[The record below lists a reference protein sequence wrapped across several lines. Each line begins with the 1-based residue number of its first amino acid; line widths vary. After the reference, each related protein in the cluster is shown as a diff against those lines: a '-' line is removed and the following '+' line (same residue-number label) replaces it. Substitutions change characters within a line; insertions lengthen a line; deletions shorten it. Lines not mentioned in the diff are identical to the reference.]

1 MTTKELEAVFEE
13 QVERCRKVLLIK
25 GKEYTPDEAD
35 RFSSFKT
42 AAGLQHTTQIQAL
55 LGMLAKHIVS
65 LYDMSYVGTEK
76 YDMAVWDEKITDAMN
91 YLFILKAILKEE
103 EKSEISK

>member
-13 QVERCRKVLLIK
+13 QVERCREVLLNK

-42 AAGLQHTTQIQAL
+42 AAGLQHTTQVQAL

-91 YLFILKAILKEE
+91 YLFILTAILKEE

>member
-13 QVERCRKVLLIK
+13 QVQHCREVLLKK
-25 GKEYTPDEAD
+25 GREYTPDEAD

-42 AAGLQHTTQIQAL
+42 AAGLQHTTQANAL

-65 LYDMSYVGTEK
+65 LYDMSFAGAEK
-76 YDMAVWDEKITDAMN
+76 YDMSVWDEKITDSLN
-91 YLFILKAILKEE
+91 YLFILTAIVKEEQSSEILK
-103 EKSEISK
+103 

>member
-1 MTTKELEAVFEE
+1 M
-13 QVERCRKVLLIK
+13 LLIK

-42 AAGLQHTTQIQAL
+42 AAELQHTTQANAL

-65 LYDMSYVGTEK
+65 LFDMGFVGEDHYDMPVVRVRIDDLCTY
-76 YDMAVWDEKITDAMN
+76 
-91 YLFILKAILKEE
+91 
-103 EKSEISK
+103 

>member
-13 QVERCRKVLLIK
+13 QVQRCREVLLIK

-76 YDMAVWDEKITDAMN
+76 YDKAVWDEKITDAMN
-91 YLFILKAILKEE
+91 YLFILTAILKEE

>member
-13 QVERCRKVLLIK
+13 QVQRCREVLLIK

-42 AAGLQHTTQIQAL
+42 AAVLQHTSQENAL
-55 LGMLAKHIVS
+55 LGMLSKHIVS
-65 LYDMSYVGTEK
+65 LYDMSFVGTDH
-76 YDMAVWDEKITDAMN
+76 YDMAVWDEKITDALN
-91 YLFILKAILKEE
+91 YLFILTAILKEE
-103 EKSEISK
+103 KSSET

>member
-13 QVERCRKVLLIK
+13 QVQRCREVLLIK

-42 AAGLQHTTQIQAL
+42 AAELQHTTQANAL
-55 LGMLAKHIVS
+55 LGMLAKHVVS
-65 LYDMSYVGTEK
+65 LFDMGFVGENHF
-76 YDMAVWDEKITDAMN
+76 DMPVWDEKITDALN
-91 YLFILKAILKEE
+91 YLFILTAILKEE
-103 EKSEISK
+103 RKSETSK

>member
-1 MTTKELEAVFEE
+1 MTTKELEALFEE
-13 QVERCRKVLLIK
+13 QVQRCREVLLIK

-91 YLFILKAILKEE
+91 YLFILTAILKEE
-103 EKSEISK
+103 GKSEISK

>member
-13 QVERCRKVLLIK
+13 QVQRCRKVLLIK

-76 YDMAVWDEKITDAMN
+76 YDMAVWNEKITDAMN
-91 YLFILKAILKEE
+91 YLFILTAILKEE

>member
-13 QVERCRKVLLIK
+13 QVERCREVLLNK

-42 AAGLQHTTQIQAL
+42 AAGLQHTTQVQAL

-65 LYDMSYVGTEK
+65 LYDMSFVGTEK

-91 YLFILKAILKEE
+91 YLFILTAILKEE

>member
-13 QVERCRKVLLIK
+13 QVQRCREVLLIK

-42 AAGLQHTTQIQAL
+42 AAKLQHTTQANAL
-55 LGMLAKHIVS
+55 LGMLSKHIVS
-65 LYDMSYVGTEK
+65 LYDMCFVGVDH
-76 YDMAVWDEKITDAMN
+76 YDMAVWDEKITDSLN
-91 YLFILKAILKEE
+91 YLFILTAIIKEAKSSETLK
-103 EKSEISK
+103 

>member
-13 QVERCRKVLLIK
+13 QVQRCRKVLLIK

-103 EKSEISK
+103 EKSEILK

>member
-13 QVERCRKVLLIK
+13 QVQRCRKVLLIK

-91 YLFILKAILKEE
+91 YLFILTAILKEE
-103 EKSEISK
+103 EKSEILK

>member
-13 QVERCRKVLLIK
+13 QVERCREVLLNK

-65 LYDMSYVGTEK
+65 LYDMSFVGTEK

-103 EKSEISK
+103 GKSEISK